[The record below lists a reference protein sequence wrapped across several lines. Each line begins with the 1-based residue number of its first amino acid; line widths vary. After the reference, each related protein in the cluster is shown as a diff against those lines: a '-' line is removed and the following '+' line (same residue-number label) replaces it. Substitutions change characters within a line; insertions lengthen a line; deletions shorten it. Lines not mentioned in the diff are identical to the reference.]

1 MTETVLREQFKQFG
15 AIEYVSVIKDKVTGT
30 SRGFGYMKFF
40 QFSHAAKAF
49 TGGDPN
55 YKPKFADPRPR
66 WVDHRA
72 HYGGSTGTKQADLRT
87 NPGRGVVDIG
97 EAREVKKQSGKAG
110 NLGGSW
116 KWKKAVVQRKGSY
129 VEVLGRSR
137 YREETTS

>member
-1 MTETVLREQFKQFG
+1 MTEMVLREQFEQFG

-66 WVDHRA
+66 WVDRRA
-72 HYGGSTGTKQADLRT
+72 HYGRSTGTWLGDMRT
-87 NPGRGVVDIG
+87 NPLQGGRDIG
-97 EAREVKKQSGKAG
+97 EAREVKVHSSKAG
-110 NLGGSW
+110 DLGGSQR
-116 KWKKAVVQRKGSY
+116 WKKVVVQRKGSY
-129 VEVLGRSR
+129 G
-137 YREETTS
+137 